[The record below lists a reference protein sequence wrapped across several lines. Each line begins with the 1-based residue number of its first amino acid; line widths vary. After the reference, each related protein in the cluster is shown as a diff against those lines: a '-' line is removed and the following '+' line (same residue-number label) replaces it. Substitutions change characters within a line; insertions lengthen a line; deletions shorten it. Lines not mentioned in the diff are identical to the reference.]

1 MRGHWTWLPGVRVCD
16 ALVFPQGCPGQ
27 GSQVW
32 LDLGDGVHVLDEEGP
47 FRLHPHTAA
56 GKQCEERVKPLGIW
70 GGIEFRPGDTHGQ
83 DEQGWELPL
92 GGLREQRE

>member
-27 GSQVW
+27 GRQVW
-32 LDLGDGVHVLDEEGP
+32 PDLGDWVHVLDEEGP

-56 GKQCEERVKPLGIW
+56 GKQSEERVKSLGVW
-70 GGIEFRPGDTHGQ
+70 GGREFRPGDTHGRDQ
-83 DEQGWELPL
+83 QGWELPL